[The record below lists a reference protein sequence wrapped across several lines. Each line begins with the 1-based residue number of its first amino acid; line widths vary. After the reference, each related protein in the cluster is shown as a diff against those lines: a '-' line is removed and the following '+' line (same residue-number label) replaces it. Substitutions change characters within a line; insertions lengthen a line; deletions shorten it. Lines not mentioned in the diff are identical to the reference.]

1 MNASKRNAVWLAFF
15 GLILIVIG
23 IKYMPL
29 LLSAAGQEAS
39 INDRPVLLFFN
50 VDEPCE
56 CMMELTQRADQQIAD
71 WSVERN
77 GGISVLRIAM
87 ETRKDLEAQYQVFR
101 APCLVLLDSNGQIA
115 WRQDYPL
122 IEGGPFKLSELEAAI
137 AELGPEW
144 DAQDGFSRL
153 RD

>member
-1 MNASKRNAVWLAFF
+1 MINAQKQNAIWLGFL
-15 GLILIVIG
+15 GLVLVVVG

-29 LLSAAGQEAS
+29 FLAVNSQRS
-39 INDRPVLLFFN
+39 YIDDKPVILFFN

-56 CMMELTQRADQQIAD
+56 CIVELTQQAEQQMTE
-71 WSVERN
+71 WPVERRA
-77 GGISVLRIAM
+77 GIPVLRIAM

-122 IEGGPFKLSELEAAI
+122 IEGGPFKLAELEAAI
-137 AELGPEW
+137 AELGPK
-144 DAQDGFSRL
+144 
-153 RD
+153 